1 MKNWPDDVFERLA
14 GLADELWFSWGDA
27 LRTVVDQ
34 HAEDLLVDVS
44 QDLEEFVTSFVAFSQ
59 DVGTEVQATLD
70 RTLEQSLGQ
79 SFEQILSQTFNPPA
93 AHTSDATPD
102 AVGPQPVNLGPL
114 LNQLMSELVQPLG
127 HTWGWDD
134 MPNSVFAP
142 LVPAR
147 HQVCT
152 GCQHYNGQVYGGN
165 LLVCGMYPYG
175 QPEGA
180 ESCPDRQL
188 DPRPSSTSTGYD
200 FWML

>member
-14 GLADELWFSWGDA
+14 GLADDLWS
-27 LRTVVDQ
+27 VVDQ
-34 HAEDLLVDVS
+34 QAEDLLVDVS

-59 DVGTEVQATLD
+59 DVGTEVQTTLD
-70 RTLEQSLGQ
+70 RTLEQTLGQ
-79 SFEQILSQTFNPPA
+79 SFEQILSQALSPPSA
-93 AHTSDATPD
+93 PA
-102 AVGPQPVNLGPL
+102 GPQPVNLGPL

-134 MPNSVFAP
+134 MPNSLFTP
-142 LVPAR
+142 PVPPR
-147 HQVCT
+147 HQVCA

-180 ESCPDRQL
+180 ESCPDREL
-188 DPRPSSTSTGYD
+188 DPRPPSPNTPPD
-200 FWML
+200 FWIL